1 MKHLRATTV
10 RLALALSLAWTLG
23 LPVPIAG
30 LPGAITAAEAQQSAA
45 RFSPAQAAALVQ
57 KRVGG
62 KVLKV
67 DTLERG
73 GRVIYRV
80 KILQEDGRIRTL
92 NVDGQSGKVL
102 KQQ

>member
-1 MKHLRATTV
+1 MKHLRAITL

-23 LPVPIAG
+23 LPVPISG
-30 LPGAITAAEAQQSAA
+30 LPSAISVAEAQEPAA

-57 KRVGG
+57 KQFGG
-62 KVLKV
+62 KILKV
-67 DTLERG
+67 DTFERG

-102 KQQ
+102 NQR

>member
-1 MKHLRATTV
+1 MKHLRAITV

-23 LPVPIAG
+23 LPVPLPG
-30 LPGAITAAEAQQSAA
+30 LPGPVAAAQAQQAEA
-45 RFSPAQAAALVQ
+45 RLSPAQAAALVR
-57 KRVGG
+57 KKVGG

-67 DTLERG
+67 STLERG

-80 KILQEDGRIRTL
+80 KILQESGRIRTIS
-92 NVDGQSGKVL
+92 VDGQSGKVL

>member
-1 MKHLRATTV
+1 MKHLRAITL

-23 LPVPIAG
+23 LPVPFAG
-30 LPGAITAAEAQQSAA
+30 LPSAMPAAEAQPAA

-57 KRVGG
+57 KQVGG

-67 DTLERG
+67 DTFERG

-80 KILQEDGRIRTL
+80 KILQQDGRIRTL